1 MRFRFLFLLS
11 VFLVFVG
18 FSCNTLVSA
27 TAEQNQKLQFTN
39 AVPTRGN
46 SWVVND
52 LDKNKQLIG
61 DNGISNWTDSST
73 RIRTYFKVPQL
84 GTLNVGLVAK
94 SAGGTATIKVTCGN
108 ESKEVIVE
116 NTTLDTVSVGVF
128 QVDAAGYQWV
138 ELQGVEKSGAAFPD
152 VQSVLIGGEATIGT
166 VYYVKDDFYWGRRG
180 PSVHLNYQVP
190 ENAGDVEWF
199 YNEITVP
206 ENNDVLGSYFMADGF
221 GQGYFGMQV
230 NSPTERRILFSVW
243 SPYKTDNPGEIP
255 DEYKIQL
262 LKKGDGVHTGE
273 FGNEGSGGQSY
284 FKFNWKAG
292 NTYRFL
298 LHAQPAGNGATD
310 FTAWFFAPEVNQW
323 KLIGSW
329 RRPKTDT
336 YLTHLYSF
344 LENFMTETGYIT
356 RKGNYSNQWVFTTKN
371 QWVELTKIKFT
382 ADATAR
388 KESRMDYS
396 GGIENGVF
404 FLRNCGFFS
413 DTTPID
419 SYFERQPEG
428 IPPQINFDELP

>member
-1 MRFRFLFLLS
+1 MKFRFLFLLS
-11 VFLVFVG
+11 SLFMVVTA
-18 FSCNTLVSA
+18 SCNTLDSEI
-27 TAEQNQKLQFTN
+27 TGQNQKLQFEYV
-39 AVPTRGN
+39 VPTRGN

-61 DNGISNWTDSST
+61 DKGITNWTDSST
-73 RIRTYFKVPQL
+73 KIHTYFKVQHT
-84 GTLNVGLVAK
+84 GNLNVGLVTK
-94 SAGGTATIKVTCGN
+94 SAGGTATIKVSCGN
-108 ESKEVIVE
+108 ESKEVTIK

-128 QVDAAGYQWV
+128 HIVAPGYQWV
-138 ELQGVEKSGAAFPD
+138 ELQGLEKSAVAFPD
-152 VQSVLIGGEATIGT
+152 VESVLIGGEAATGI

-180 PSVHLNYQVP
+180 PSVHLNYKVP
-190 ENAGDVEWF
+190 ENGGDVECF

-255 DEYKIQL
+255 EEYKIQL
-262 LKKGDGVHTGE
+262 LKKGEDVHAGE

-298 LHAQPAGNGATD
+298 LHAQPTGNGATD

-323 KLIGSW
+323 KLIASW

-356 RKGNYSNQWVFTTKN
+356 RKGTYSNQWVYTTKK

-419 SYFERQPEG
+419 SYFERQPG
-428 IPPQINFDELP
+428 GVLPQINFDELP